1 MPSQGVLSPGGT
13 FLSIGFRPFYLGA
26 ALWAVLAVP
35 LWYGAYARG
44 LTLHPVLP
52 LPAWHAHEMVFGFAP
67 AVIVGFLLTA
77 VRNWTG
83 LHTPSGTALA
93 GLFAL
98 WAAARVLLLSGPAVL
113 AVAVDLAF
121 LPLAAL
127 SLAIPLWRSGN
138 WRNAFVVPLL
148 LLLGALS
155 LAHHGAYG
163 GWMDPFWATRAPTV
177 ALDLVAL
184 LMAVIGGRVIP
195 AFSANAVPGLVPR
208 RWRLVEAA
216 ALGLL
221 GCIIVIDAT
230 DLGRHLPMALL
241 RALFLTAALVHLVR
255 LAGWQPWATR
265 HDPLLLALPLA
276 YLWLPVHLLLRGVL
290 DGAGGQM
297 VPLAIHAI
305 SVGAMAGLM
314 LAMMTRSALGHT
326 GRALKAGPAELVM
339 FAAIHLAALARVAG
353 PLVWP
358 GAYIGWIGLSTLL
371 WMVAFA
377 AFVGRY
383 TPIVM
388 RPRLDG

>member
-1 MPSQGVLSPGGT
+1 MPRQEILSPAGM

-26 ALWAVLAVP
+26 AVWAVLAVP
-35 LWYGAYARG
+35 LWYAAYARG
-44 LTLHPVLP
+44 LALQPALP

-77 VRNWTG
+77 ARNWTG
-83 LHTPSGTALA
+83 LPTPSGAALGA
-93 GLFAL
+93 LFIL
-98 WAAARVLLLSGPAVL
+98 WAAARVLLLTGPAPL
-113 AVAVDLAF
+113 AAAVDLAF

-127 SLAIPLWRSGN
+127 SLAVPLWRSGN

-163 GWMDPFWATRAPTV
+163 GWMDPFWAARAPTV

-195 AFSANAVPGLVPR
+195 AFSGNAVPGLVPR
-208 RWRLVEAA
+208 HWRIVEAA

-230 DLGRHLPMALL
+230 GLGSQIPAALL
-241 RALFLTAALVHLVR
+241 RGLMVAAALVHLVR

-265 HDPLLLALPLA
+265 HNPLLLALPLA

-297 VPLAIHAI
+297 APLAIHAI

-326 GRALKAGPAELVM
+326 GRPLTAGPAELVM

-358 GAYIGWIGLSTLL
+358 GAYIGWIGLSALL

-383 TPIVM
+383 APIVM
-388 RPRLDG
+388 RPRVDG

>member
-1 MPSQGVLSPGGT
+1 V
-13 FLSIGFRPFYLGA
+13 
-26 ALWAVLAVP
+26 
-35 LWYGAYARG
+35 WYGVYAG
-44 LTLHPVLP
+44 WLALDPVLP
-52 LPAWHAHEMVFGFAP
+52 VYAWHGHEMVFGFAP

-83 LHTPSGTALA
+83 LPTPSGAALA
-93 GLFAL
+93 GLFAI
-98 WAAARVLLLSGPAVL
+98 WAAARVLLLSGPSAL

-148 LLLGALS
+148 LSIGALS

-163 GWMDPFWATRAPTV
+163 GWMDPFWASRAPIV

-195 AFSANAVPGLVPR
+195 VFSANAVPGLVPH
-208 RWRLVEAA
+208 RWRFVEAA

-230 DLGRHLPMALL
+230 GLARHMPMDLL
-241 RALFLTAALVHLVR
+241 RGLFLTAAMVHLLR

-265 HDPLLLALPLA
+265 HNPLLLAMPLA
-276 YLWLPVHLLLRGVL
+276 YLWLPVHLLLRGML
-290 DGAGGQM
+290 DSADGQM
-297 VPLAIHAI
+297 AALAVHAI

-326 GRALKAGPAELVM
+326 GRPLTAGPAELVM
-339 FAAIHLAALARVAG
+339 FAAIHLAASARVAG

-358 GAYIGWIGLSTLL
+358 GAYLGWIGLSTLL
-371 WMVAFA
+371 WVVAFA
-377 AFVGRY
+377 AFAGRY
-383 TPIVM
+383 TPILM
-388 RPRLDG
+388 RPRVDA